1 MLFSLPVVKSTIM
14 STQTATVSSK
24 SRITIP
30 AAVRDA
36 LGLSAGDKIDF
47 IRSPNGFEI
56 VPRRQ
61 SVMALHGKY
70 AHLVTQPR
78 SLDEIDAAIR
88 SRMNNRFGA

>member
-1 MLFSLPVVKSTIM
+1 MPAH
-14 STQTATVSSK
+14 TATISSK
-24 SRITIP
+24 SQITIP

-47 IRSPNGFEI
+47 VRSPKGFEI

-70 AHLVTQPR
+70 AHLVTQPKR
-78 SLDEIDAAIR
+78 LDEIDTAIR
-88 SRMNNRFGA
+88 NRMKKRFGA